1 MEEVNRVPEGV
12 SGIEYYKIIR
22 SQIEHEDNLI
32 NQRLSWFLAAQ
43 AFLFTAYAI
52 LLNAPTEVRA
62 QKFAAQQDLLFLLV
76 PIVAIGLSVLI
87 YTTVFAAMIAMAHLR
102 RLLESHVKEQERT
115 VLPPVQGYRLT
126 LVLGQAAPILIPLL
140 FIVIWIILLIRSL
153 AA

>member
-1 MEEVNRVPEGV
+1 MEKVNRVPEGV

-62 QKFAAQQDLLFLLV
+62 QKFATQQDLLFLLV

-102 RLLESHVKEQERT
+102 RLLESHVKEQERA

-140 FIVIWIILLIRSL
+140 FIVIWIVLLIRSF

>member
-62 QKFAAQQDLLFLLV
+62 QKFATQQDLLFLLV

-102 RLLESHVKEQERT
+102 RLLESHVKEQERA

-140 FIVIWIILLIRSL
+140 FIVIWIVLLIRSF